1 MGNLKFRIVEFTDFG
16 HIKHP
21 RVASLNL
28 IYPIV
33 IVVYLC
39 VTNFMLNIWLVAY
52 MQIFLLQVREAG
64 DISKWKRELK
74 VFEKLLSHS
83 RNSFVPWVTRY
94 EQKPS

>member
-1 MGNLKFRIVEFTDFG
+1 MFMGNLKFRIVEFTDFG

-39 VTNFMLNIWLVAY
+39 VTNFMLNI
-52 MQIFLLQVREAG
+52 
-64 DISKWKRELK
+64 
-74 VFEKLLSHS
+74 
-83 RNSFVPWVTRY
+83 
-94 EQKPS
+94 